1 MSNKTKSSAVVVI
14 TVSNKDFFDALA
26 SIRSAGINAKAALI
40 TAAKFIGQATNKAD
54 QDKAKREL
62 SIAYKAFADSTNVKP
77 ITKDAATKWVQRN
90 VKSLSGNPK
99 FKWLVSKT
107 AAAAKKRAARAGGKV
122 EAEAEAATPAAPKAT
137 VTSIEKVRDALIAK
151 EKKNLDD
158 FINIIPSGKIKEFEQ
173 AYAAFIQTLE
183 IILK

>member
-1 MSNKTKSSAVVVI
+1 MSNKTKSSPVVVI
-14 TVSNKDFFDALA
+14 TVSQEQFDQALTGIA
-26 SIRSAGINAKAALI
+26 TNGAAIKEQFIVAG
-40 TAAKFIGQATNKAD
+40 KFIAQATNKTD
-54 QDKAKREL
+54 QDKSKKALAK
-62 SIAYKAFADSTNVKP
+62 AYQALQTTLNGKEFAFDS
-77 ITKDAATKWVQRN
+77 ATKWVQRN

-107 AAAAKKRAARAGGKV
+107 AAAAKKRAARAGKV
-122 EAEAEAATPAAPKAT
+122 AAPAPAAAPKAT

>member
-14 TVSNKDFFDALA
+14 TVSQEQFDQALA
-26 SIRSAGINAKAALI
+26 GIATNGAAIKEQFVVAG
-40 TAAKFIGQATNKAD
+40 KFIAQATNKAD
-54 QDKAKREL
+54 QDKTKKALAK
-62 SIAYKAFADSTNVKP
+62 AYQALQTTLNGKEFAFDS
-77 ITKDAATKWVQRN
+77 ATKWVQRN
-90 VKSLSGNPK
+90 VKTLSGNPK

-107 AAAAKKRAARAGGKV
+107 AAAAKKRAARAGKV
-122 EAEAEAATPAAPKAT
+122 AAPAAAPVAPKAT

>member
-14 TVSNKDFFDALA
+14 TVSQEQFDQALA
-26 SIRSAGINAKAALI
+26 GIATNGAAIKEQFVVAG
-40 TAAKFIGQATNKAD
+40 KFIAQATNKAE
-54 QDKAKREL
+54 QDKSKKALAK
-62 SIAYKAFADSTNVKP
+62 AYQALQSTLNGKDFAFDS
-77 ITKDAATKWVQRN
+77 ATKWVQRN

-122 EAEAEAATPAAPKAT
+122 AEAEAAPVAPKAT

>member
-14 TVSNKDFFDALA
+14 TVSQEQFDQALA
-26 SIRSAGINAKAALI
+26 GIATNGAAIKEQFVVAG
-40 TAAKFIGQATNKAD
+40 KFIAQATNKAD
-54 QDKAKREL
+54 QDKTKKALAK
-62 SIAYKAFADSTNVKP
+62 AYQALQATLNGKEFAFDS
-77 ITKDAATKWVQRN
+77 ATKWVQRN

-107 AAAAKKRAARAGGKV
+107 AAAAKKRAARAGKV
-122 EAEAEAATPAAPKAT
+122 AAPAAAPVAPKAT